1 MNIVDPM
8 IANRD
13 VHPRGEA
20 GLWQDVR
27 LKRVVRA
34 RWRAWLLALSIV
46 AGCAPLSATSADMQ
60 FNGRDTRLERAIEA
74 DDPAA
79 VAIAIAGGASVNARG
94 ARNVTPLEFAVAT
107 HREKAAAALIAHH
120 ADPNLRDADG
130 DSAVSLAV
138 NAYRRDPSLLAMM
151 LDGGGNPNAV
161 RPDGDPV
168 IVRFLNDRNLDAITY
183 LHSRGAD
190 IDAEVDGQPM
200 VVNAAWGADWDVV
213 WRLIELGARTDTP
226 KAAAGLVE
234 TFKIPGATLPDSPI
248 YPFKVKVWVHL
259 KAQGLDAEPPA
270 GMVRP

>member
-1 MNIVDPM
+1 MNTVDQM
-8 IANRD
+8 IAARD
-13 VHPRGEA
+13 AHPHRNA
-20 GLWQDVR
+20 GVLADVR
-27 LKRVVRA
+27 LKRIAGA
-34 RWRAWLLALSIV
+34 RWRARLLALSIV
-46 AGCAPLSATSADMQ
+46 AGCAPVSASSADMQ
-60 FNGRDTRLERAIEA
+60 FSGPDIPLEQAIEA

-79 VAIAIAGGASVNARG
+79 VARAIAGGASVNARG
-94 ARNVTPLEFAVAT
+94 ARNVTPLEFAVAI
-107 HREKAAAALIAHH
+107 HRKKAAAALIAHH

-138 NAYRRDPSLLAMM
+138 NAYRRDPSLLAMV

-183 LHSRGAD
+183 LHARGAD

-200 VVNAAWGADWDVV
+200 VVDAAWGADWDVV

-234 TFKIPGATLPDSPI
+234 TFRIPGATLPDSPV

-259 KAQGLDAEPPA
+259 KAQGLDPVPPA